1 MCLLRQDGTVGCMGN
16 NNAGQLGIGTQN
28 TAATPV
34 NLQTPSNQ
42 ATSISF
48 GHQHACGLTEEGMR
62 IVGGK
67 TTTDKWGTVPDR
79 PARSRGS
86 SPHPTTGFS
95 GPGPSRSKSENR
107 ILRHLRGCLDA
118 VLGYNAFGQLG
129 LGTLSNGYRPALV
142 TLPTDRYATDL
153 ALGMRHTCALLDNGS
168 VMCWG
173 DNEYGQLGD
182 GTTIDS
188 LTPTWTRFDASSTVI
203 GLSSGEHQTCAL
215 LGNGSVACWGYG
227 GNGRL
232 GNGGTDNALLPVH
245 VDLPQASR
253 TVELSTRT
261 GHTCALLEN
270 GTVYCWG
277 LNANQQ
283 LGDGTTIDRTTPVH
297 ASTFG
302 DHGIVHLASA
312 SAYTCALTH
321 RREIICVGSG
331 MPEGPAVYTPP
342 ESRGA
347 SFSAMPRPSTSSRT
361 DGGTSLS
368 RPPSMPP
375 VSRWRLH
382 AFTSHPTRRF
392 VSCSIGRWSMV
403 LGGA

>member
-1 MCLLRQDGTVGCMGN
+1 
-16 NNAGQLGIGTQN
+16 
-28 TAATPV
+28 
-34 NLQTPSNQ
+34 
-42 ATSISF
+42 
-48 GHQHACGLTEEGMR
+48 
-62 IVGGK
+62 
-67 TTTDKWGTVPDR
+67 
-79 PARSRGS
+79 
-86 SPHPTTGFS
+86 
-95 GPGPSRSKSENR
+95 
-107 ILRHLRGCLDA
+107 
-118 VLGYNAFGQLG
+118 
-129 LGTLSNGYRPALV
+129 
-142 TLPTDRYATDL
+142 
-153 ALGMRHTCALLDNGS
+153 MRHTCALLDNGS

-182 GTTIDS
+182 GTTTDS

-203 GLSSGEHQTCAL
+203 GLSAGEHQTCAL

-232 GNGGTDNALLPVH
+232 GNGGTDNAHLPVH

-277 LNANQQ
+277 LNANRQ

-302 DHGIVHLASA
+302 DHGIVHLASG

-331 MPEGPAVYTPP
+331 TLPEGPAVYTPP
-342 ESRGA
+342 EPRGRFILGHASTKHLITNGWGNLTVTTSINATGVTLEASRIHIAPNASVGVMLDWAMADGSGRSLTGRMLFDGHRITTAQRQVESWVSDLKYLDAASDVPAHSIAMGRGHACTVLEDETARCWGA
-347 SFSAMPRPSTSSRT
+347 NDADSWVMGPR
-361 DGGTSLS
+361 
-368 RPPSMPP
+368 
-375 VSRWRLH
+375 
-382 AFTSHPTRRF
+382 
-392 VSCSIGRWSMV
+392 
-403 LGGA
+403 